1 MLFTE
6 PYVALR
12 GPFLVQTESCFQTS
26 TKQVA
31 NLLLG
36 SNDSGFNARK
46 AWVAKVA
53 ENMTRTFIG
62 SDHKLSC
69 AAIVVAGAGDLKDDL
84 VMSPLLDKRIKDA
97 IIATVPVNY
106 GGKNGF
112 HEAIS
117 KCPQLATYEDSVEQ
131 GHLKEFFQ
139 TVAKTDELVLFG
151 VSEVTAALETGA
163 VQKILV
169 TEDTKMCTVV
179 VETSS
184 SGNDETKSNQPCRRV
199 ENVAQA
205 KVHSTVAAIRADLL
219 ANDSV
224 RVFPFTRWLIE
235 EAQRYDTQVEVISGG
250 SALACQFAN
259 SFGVGGLLRFP
270 IDRDALG
277 TMDGDDDLEFEDSEN
292 EGNCSP

>member
-1 MLFTE
+1 
-6 PYVALR
+6 
-12 GPFLVQTESCFQTS
+12 
-26 TKQVA
+26 
-31 NLLLG
+31 
-36 SNDSGFNARK
+36 
-46 AWVAKVA
+46 
-53 ENMTRTFIG
+53 
-62 SDHKLSC
+62 
-69 AAIVVAGAGDLKDDL
+69 VVAGAGDLKDDL